1 MASPILIAQQIFS
14 ALSNS
19 NSNHIGCLN
28 ATATNAT
35 LHSAHSTALPISATS
50 FISLL
55 VSYSAL
61 QEWLKLLLFGGIL
74 ESLRRLGLHLYYK
87 IYGSFFITARF
98 EEDDSSFDWM
108 MLWLSKQPSWKN
120 ARDVEISTRSF
131 GLNSNAVLI
140 EGEEDDLTAL
150 LNRDR
155 QLAYLPS
162 EASVHHLWY
171 KRHWVRVTRIIRQ
184 GYNNRREEVLE
195 VCILSTNHR
204 ILNQLLLDAK
214 KVYQTAQQNT
224 ISIYTSD
231 SNNSWRHMASRPKR
245 PLKSIVLD
253 HGIKDLLIDDA
264 RDFLASKAWY
274 AARGI
279 PFRRGYLLYGVPGS
293 GKTSIIHGL
302 AGELG
307 LDVYIVSL
315 SRSLLDDT
323 ALNEL
328 ISDLPE
334 KCIALMEDIDAAFSQ
349 TLKRDLE
356 KEDEEAAK
364 DIKDEKDKPKA
375 LSTSKVSLSGL
386 LNALD
391 GVGAQ
396 EGRIL
401 FATTNKYSSLDPAL
415 CRPGRMDIHVHFK
428 LASKYQARELYRC
441 FYLPEEEEHADDD
454 ESPVI
459 ADSGYVSEEEK
470 AARSSSSDEDTA
482 FPIKSAD
489 FSGYSH
495 HARAPKLSSAKVATL
510 AAKFAGAIPEREFS
524 MAALQG
530 YLMAFKTRPY
540 DAVRD
545 APEWVKKERAEM
557 AKKMELSTSS
567 EAVKEN
573 SET

>member
-131 GLNSNAVLI
+131 
-140 EGEEDDLTAL
+140 EEDDLTAL

-184 GYNNRREEVLE
+184 G
-195 VCILSTNHR
+195 ILSSNHR
-204 ILNQLLLDAK
+204 
-214 KVYQTAQQNT
+214 YQTAQQNT

-334 KCIALMEDIDAAFSQ
+334 
-349 TLKRDLE
+349 
-356 KEDEEAAK
+356 AAK

-470 AARSSSSDEDTA
+470 VARSSSSDEDTA